1 MKKIKERAKKG
12 TISVRKRN
20 NGYEARITL
29 DIDGIKNYRLS
40 RFSSVSEKEAKR
52 KLGEAIAE
60 AYIRASQG
68 KGFNE
73 EETNRTC
80 SKSLRKLK
88 EYNNEDITQ
97 EIISK
102 AKESNKFNKVAFD
115 WLEKRRQETMPNRA
129 KRLSSKTFEQYVYN
143 VKSNLIPAF
152 GEYLINEITKEMFQN
167 YIDNRNAPK
176 MARDNYITMKQ
187 IMDFARQQNLISI
200 NPIVDIVLPPKRKK
214 EISYLTSE
222 EQVKWLDCAE
232 QDGRDWA
239 LLFATII
246 QTGMRPEERLWLEM
260 EMCKF

>member
-1 MKKIKERAKKG
+1 
-12 TISVRKRN
+12 
-20 NGYEARITL
+20 
-29 DIDGIKNYRLS
+29 
-40 RFSSVSEKEAKR
+40 
-52 KLGEAIAE
+52 
-60 AYIRASQG
+60 
-68 KGFNE
+68 
-73 EETNRTC
+73 
-80 SKSLRKLK
+80 
-88 EYNNEDITQ
+88 
-97 EIISK
+97 
-102 AKESNKFNKVAFD
+102 
-115 WLEKRRQETMPNRA
+115 MPNRA

-187 IMDFARQQNLISI
+187 IMELARQQNIISI
-200 NPIVDIVLPPKRKK
+200 SPIVDIVLPPKRKK